1 MFIEDMRV
9 SLGEWMPDL
18 PFNENPGLAEA
29 RNCIPVD
36 KFYAPYL
43 PLVTADDALTDRVVG
58 AFAALDT
65 AGDTFIYAG
74 IDTDLYLKVGASWT
88 DLSGT
93 PFTTAAQGYWRFAQ
107 FDTTVVA
114 TNYADTPQAIVAGA
128 STTAALATT
137 GTAPRARQVGVINR
151 FVMLGDT
158 DGVGGTVPHRVQWSA
173 INDPRNWPTPN
184 TAAARTAQSGEQI
197 LPAVYGA
204 VTAIAGGEFHGL
216 VFQRRAIN
224 RFTYIGGDAVF
235 QIQDYEKTRGCW
247 FPQSMIQV
255 GSLCYFIAADGF
267 YVTDGQTVTP
277 LGNGKFD
284 KFFFA
289 DCDQTYAERVT
300 AAYDYTNKCV
310 VWAYPNFSATDGI
323 PNRLIIHSTVDGRT
337 TRAEN
342 TVELIFPSVT
352 DGLTLEQ
359 LDAIYGDLDSIPVSL
374 DSTLFQGGANAVM
387 AFGAD
392 HKLGTFS
399 GAASVARFETGEY
412 DLNPFGYML
421 IEGVRPRVTGTPTLI
436 TVSIG
441 SRDTQDNATRSF
453 GTATTRTT
461 RTGICDFRDNVK
473 FGTLRLEVTGGFD
486 KALALD
492 LDGVASDG
500 V

>member
-1 MFIEDMRV
+1 MFIEDLRIK
-9 SLGEWMPDL
+9 LGEWLPDL

-43 PLVTADDALTDRVVG
+43 PLSTSGDALTDRVVG

-74 IDTDLYLKVGASWT
+74 IDTDLYLKVGTSWT

-107 FDTTVVA
+107 FDTTIVA
-114 TNYADTPQAIVAGA
+114 TNYADTPQAITAGA
-128 STTAALATT
+128 STTAALATS

-151 FVMLGDT
+151 FVVLGDT
-158 DGVGGTVPHRVQWSA
+158 DGVGGTVPHRIQWSA
-173 INDPRNWPTPN
+173 IDDPRDWPTPN
-184 TAAARTAQSGEQI
+184 TLAARTVQSGAQT

-204 VTAIAGGEFHGL
+204 VTAIAGGEFSGL
-216 VFQRRAIN
+216 IFQRRAIT
-224 RFTYIGGDAVF
+224 RATYIAGDVVF
-235 QIQDYEKTRGCW
+235 QFNDYEKTRGCW
-247 FPQSMIQV
+247 FPQSHIQV
-255 GSLCYFIAADGF
+255 GHLSYFIAADGF
-267 YVTDGQTVTP
+267 YVTDGNMVTS
-277 LGNGKFD
+277 LGDGKFD
-284 KFFFA
+284 KFFFS

-300 AAYDYTNKCV
+300 AAYDYTSKCV
-310 VWAYPNFSATDGI
+310 VWCYPNFSATDGI

-337 TRAEN
+337 TRAED
-342 TVELIFPSVT
+342 TAELVFPSVT
-352 DGLTLEQ
+352 DGLTLEE

-374 DSTLFQGGANAVM
+374 DSTIFQGGANVVM
-387 AFGAD
+387 AFGSTHA
-392 HKLGTFS
+392 LGSFS
-399 GAASVARFETGEY
+399 GSASVARFETGEY

-421 IEGVRPRVTGTPTLI
+421 IEGVRPRVTGNPTAI

-441 SRDTQDNATRSF
+441 ARDSQDNASRTF
-453 GTATTRTT
+453 GTPVSRTT
-461 RTGICDFRDNVK
+461 RTSICDFRDNVK
-473 FGTLRLEVTGGFD
+473 FGTLRLEVTGGFE

-492 LDGVASDG
+492 LDGVPSDG